1 MIGAHDAFS
10 GKALHM
16 DESPERCNTTQM
28 LGRDRKLPRGS
39 GRERQTWR
47 RSESFPDDEQ
57 TGSNRITII
66 SWLNF
71 PGVGTGKQNAVT
83 LIHFASSA
91 EIFEISA
98 SLIR

>member
-1 MIGAHDAFS
+1 MDRTEATKSREVANSAVNVGA
-10 GKALHM
+10 GLAL
-16 DESPERCNTTQM
+16 
-28 LGRDRKLPRGS
+28 LA
-39 GRERQTWR
+39 
-47 RSESFPDDEQ
+47 DDGQ

-71 PGVGTGKQNAVT
+71 PGVGTGEQNAVT